1 MEQQDQ
7 QAGRVLVV
15 DDEKPVGQVLQQ
27 WLRRKGYQVRYAS
40 GFEEVQQAFAEEEF
54 DLVTLDIMM
63 PEVDG
68 LQVLRWIKE
77 HYPDVGVIM
86 ATALGDLDSV
96 LEAMRLG
103 AINYLIKPF
112 NMELIATELERGMER
127 QRLIAENRSY
137 QQELEQKVEER
148 TGELKEAHAQL
159 ERQLRELEGRDE
171 LVRFQMRIHTL
182 EEAYGEVLKV
192 VQRVLGVEQAILY
205 RPAAEGEM
213 LEGVAVV
220 PEGRGDGTTPLPIEE
235 EGHPV
240 ARAFASGESVAGEG
254 EEVAVPMAYHKEVL
268 GVLQV
273 RCPSAAEVSSEEF
286 LAVLRRLGGEAALVL
301 RGAVVAEELESGTFS
316 LDELEEID

>member
-1 MEQQDQ
+1 MEEQDQ
-7 QAGRVLVV
+7 RAGRILVV

-27 WLRRKGYQVRYAS
+27 WLTRKGYHVRYAP
-40 GFEEVQQAFAEEEF
+40 GFEAVQRSFAEEEF

-63 PEVDG
+63 PQVDG

-112 NMELIATELERGMER
+112 NMELIAAELARGMER

-192 VQRVLGVEQAILY
+192 VQQVLGVEQAILY
-205 RPAAEGEM
+205 RPTADGEA
-213 LEGVAVV
+213 LEGVAVI
-220 PEGRGDGTTPLPIEE
+220 PEGRADGTASLPIGE
-235 EGHPV
+235 EGNPV
-240 ARAFASGESVAGEG
+240 VRAFASGEPVAEEG
-254 EEVAVPMAYHKEVL
+254 GEVAVPMAYREEVL

-273 RCPSAAEVSSEEF
+273 RCPSGVEVSPEEF
-286 LAVLRRLGGEAALVL
+286 LAVLRRLSGEAALVL
-301 RGAVVAEELESGTFS
+301 RGAVVAEELESGAFS